1 MIFAKFY
8 GQMCELQHFL
18 HNWIDLKMLSL
29 KVKKLWFFVVWSIFL
44 KMNRKNIY

>member
-18 HNWIDLKMLSL
+18 HHWIDLKMLSL
-29 KVKKLWFFVVWSIFL
+29 KVKKLWFFCSLEHIL
-44 KMNRKNIY
+44 KDE